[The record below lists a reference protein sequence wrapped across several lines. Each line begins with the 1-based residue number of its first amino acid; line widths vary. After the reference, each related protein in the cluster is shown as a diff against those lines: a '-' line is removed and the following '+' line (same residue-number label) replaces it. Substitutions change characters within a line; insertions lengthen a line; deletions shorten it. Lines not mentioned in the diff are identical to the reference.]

1 MYLHNSIKKYEK
13 LKEFGVFFQ
22 LNLLSL
28 TGYYGKIIQKKAL
41 ELLDSDLYDFTG
53 SDIHSK
59 TEINQ
64 FKTVKLQIPNKKKME
79 HLLLNNSIFLK

>member
-1 MYLHNSIKKYEK
+1 MDKYEK
-13 LKEFGVFFQ
+13 LKQFGVFFQ

-28 TGYYGKIIQKKAL
+28 TGYYGKRIKRQAL
-41 ELLDSDLYDFTG
+41 QLLKNDLYDFTG

-64 FKTVKLQIPNKKKME
+64 FKTVPLKIYNKKKMDG
-79 HLLLNNSIFLK
+79 LLENNKIFL